1 MDHAVDYAKY
11 GEHHHL
17 TVRIEDRVA
26 IVTLDR
32 PEVHNAVNHAVHLG
46 LESIFRDLS
55 TDPDVGAIVL
65 TGNGKSFCAGGDV
78 KGYGN
83 DDARPIDQLR
93 GTRYLVQEMIACE
106 APIIAAVNGTAAGL
120 GATIALLSDVIYMAD
135 SARIGDTHVKMGLVA
150 GDGGT
155 VIWPLLIGPHRAKEM
170 LMSGKLISGPEAAA
184 MGLVN
189 HCVPAENLLAEAF
202 DYARELAHGPIAAIR
217 WTKMA
222 INQQIQH
229 SINTTLNFSVAA
241 EHLTAHTEDMREAV
255 TAFAE
260 KRKPKFNGR

>member
-1 MDHAVDYAKY
+1 
-11 GEHHHL
+11 
-17 TVRIEDRVA
+17 VA

-32 PEVHNAVNHAVHLG
+32 PEVHNAVNHAVHVG

-55 TDPDVGAIVL
+55 VNPDVGAIVL

-78 KGYGN
+78 KAYDN
-83 DDARPIDQLR
+83 PDNRPIDQLR

-120 GATIALLSDVIYMAD
+120 GATIALLTDVIYMAD

-155 VIWPLLIGPHRAKEM
+155 VIWPLLVGPHRAKEL
-170 LMSGKLISGPEAAA
+170 LMAGKLVTGPEAAQ

-189 HCVPAENLLAEAF
+189 HCVPLDDLLQEATA
-202 DYARELAHGPIAAIR
+202 YARELAHGPVAAIR

-229 SINTTLNFSVAA
+229 SINMTLNFSVAA
-241 EHLTAHTEDMREAV
+241 EHLTAHTEDMQEAV

-260 KRKPKFNGR
+260 KREPRFTGR

>member
-1 MDHAVDYAKY
+1 MDYSQY

-32 PEVHNAVNHAVHLG
+32 PEVHNAVNQALHVG
-46 LESIFRDLS
+46 LETIFRELAR
-55 TDPDVGAIVL
+55 DPEIGAIVL

-83 DDARPIDQLR
+83 ENDRPVDQLR
-93 GTRYLVQEMIACE
+93 GTRNLVQEMIACE

-135 SARIGDTHVKMGLVA
+135 TARIGDTHVKMGLVA
-150 GDGGT
+150 GDGGA
-155 VIWPLLIGPHRAKEM
+155 VIWPLLIGPHRAKEL
-170 LMSGKLISGPEAAA
+170 LMSGRLISGERAAEI
-184 MGLVN
+184 GLVN
-189 HCVPAENLLAEAF
+189 HCVPHDQVVEEATAF
-202 DYARELAHGPIAAIR
+202 ARELAMGPIAAIR
-217 WTKMA
+217 WTKLA
-222 INQQIQH
+222 INQQIQQ

-241 EHLTAHTEDMREAV
+241 EHLTVHTEDMREAV

-260 KRKPKFNGR
+260 KRDPKFTGN

>member
-1 MDHAVDYAKY
+1 LDYSKY
-11 GEHHHL
+11 GEQHHVAV
-17 TVRIEDRVA
+17 TIADRVA
-26 IVTLDR
+26 NVTLDR
-32 PEVHNAVNHAVHLG
+32 PEVHNAVNHAVHVG
-46 LESIFRDLS
+46 LETLFRDLS

-83 DDARPIDQLR
+83 PDDRPIDQLR

-155 VIWPLLIGPHRAKEM
+155 VIWPLLIGPHRAKEL
-170 LMSGKLISGPEAAA
+170 LMAGKLVSGEEAAA

-189 HCVPAENLLAEAF
+189 HCVSLDKLMDEATA
-202 DYARELAHGPIAAIR
+202 YARELAHGPIAAIR

-222 INQQIQH
+222 INQQIQQ
-229 SINTTLNFSVAA
+229 SINMTLNFSVAA
-241 EHLTAHTEDMREAV
+241 EHLTAHTEDMQEAV

-260 KRKPKFNGR
+260 KREPKFSGR

>member
-1 MDHAVDYAKY
+1 VDYSQY
-11 GEHHHL
+11 GEQHHL
-17 TVRIEDRVA
+17 AVRIEDRVA

-32 PEVHNAVNHAVHLG
+32 PEAHNAVNHAVHVG
-46 LESIFRDLS
+46 LETIFRVLAR
-55 TDPDVGAIVL
+55 DPDVGAIVL

-78 KGYGN
+78 KDYGN
-83 DDARPIDQLR
+83 PDARPIDQLR

-135 SARIGDTHVKMGLVA
+135 TARIGDTHVKMGLVA
-150 GDGGT
+150 GDGGA
-155 VIWPLLIGPHRAKEM
+155 VIWPLLIGPHRAKEL
-170 LMSGKLISGPEAAA
+170 LMSGKLVTGLQAAE

-189 HCVPAENLLAEAF
+189 HCVPAAKVLEEAVAF
-202 DYARELAHGPIAAIR
+202 ARELAHGPMTAIR

-222 INQQIQH
+222 INQHIQH

-241 EHLTAHTEDMREAV
+241 EHLSAHTEDMREAV

-260 KRKPKFNGR
+260 KRDPKFTGY

>member
-1 MDHAVDYAKY
+1 LDYSKY

-17 TVRIEDRVA
+17 AVRIEDRVA

-32 PEVHNAVNHAVHLG
+32 PEVHNAVNHAVHVG
-46 LESIFRDLS
+46 LESIFRELAVDR
-55 TDPDVGAIVL
+55 DVGAIVI
-65 TGNGKSFCAGGDV
+65 TGSGKSFCAGGDV

-83 DDARPIDQLR
+83 PDDRPIDQLR
-93 GTRYLVQEMIACE
+93 GTRNLVQEMIACE
-106 APIIAAVNGTAAGL
+106 APVIAAVNGTAAGL

-135 SARIGDTHVKMGLVA
+135 TARIGDTHVKMGLVA

-155 VIWPLLIGPHRAKEM
+155 VIWPLLIGPHRAKEL
-170 LMSGKLISGPEAAA
+170 LMSGKLVSGPQAAE

-189 HCVPAENLLAEAF
+189 HCVPKKDVLEDAVTF
-202 DYARELAHGPIAAIR
+202 ARGLAHGPIAAIR

-222 INQQIQH
+222 INQHIQH

-260 KRKPKFNGR
+260 KRDPKFTGR

>member
-1 MDHAVDYAKY
+1 MDYSQY
-11 GEHHHL
+11 GEQHHL
-17 TVRIEDRVA
+17 AVRIEDRVA
-26 IVTLDR
+26 ILTLDR
-32 PEVHNAVNHAVHLG
+32 PEVHNAVNHAVHVG
-46 LESIFRDLS
+46 LESIFRVLAR
-55 TDPDVGAIVL
+55 DPDVGAIVL
-65 TGNGKSFCAGGDV
+65 TGCGKSFCAGGDV
-78 KGYGN
+78 KDYGN
-83 DDARPIDQLR
+83 PDARPIDQLR

-120 GATIALLSDVIYMAD
+120 GATIALLSDVIFMAD
-135 SARIGDTHVKMGLVA
+135 TARIGDTHVKMGLVA

-155 VIWPLLIGPHRAKEM
+155 VIWPLLIGPHRAKEL
-170 LMSGKLISGPEAAA
+170 LMSGKLLTGPEAAA

-189 HCVPAENLLAEAF
+189 HCVPAGAVLERAIAF
-202 DYARELAHGPIAAIR
+202 ARELAHGPVAAIR

-222 INQQIQH
+222 INQHIQH

-260 KRKPKFNGR
+260 KREPKFTGR